1 MTFRILSLDG
11 GGIWGIVSS
20 TMLVTLEKLI
30 GQPLNEYFDLIAG
43 TSTGSI
49 VACGL
54 SNGNSPQQL
63 VNLYAEN
70 GKTIF
75 PYTSLF
81 SPQRLPVAF
90 QYGLLGPKY
99 SSQGLQRVLRSQFG
113 NKKISEINKLKLL
126 IIAYDTL
133 SRQPIFFKSWRSN
146 FINLSLWEACVCSSA
161 APTFFPAHYLARKE
175 GGSVA
180 NATGDSISLAEIV
193 NIDPYNQMQISIISG
208 KGAGQTRG
216 ITKFQKTK
224 NQRTAFVD
232 KPWIVIPDATSTYS
246 LTVEY
251 SLIDGGVGANN
262 PTACAIAE
270 ALRLGHALK
279 DIHVLSVG
287 TGIFTE
293 PIPFVEATKWGILN
307 WATAISNVLID
318 ASSDINDYISEQV
331 IYDDHYLRLQFR
343 LDRESSVEITNK
355 IDDVSPE
362 NLQNLIKVANEYI
375 LQPHIIQN
383 IKDFVAKA
391 NK

>member
-30 GQPLNEYFDLIAG
+30 GQPLTEYFDLIAG

-63 VNLYAEN
+63 VDLYADK

-99 SSQGLQRVLRSQFG
+99 SSQGLQQVLRSQFG
-113 NKKISEINKLKLL
+113 NRKLSEITKLKLL

-146 FINLSLWEACVCSSA
+146 FINLPLWEACVCSSA
-161 APTFFPAHYLARKE
+161 APTFFPAHYLTRKE
-175 GGSVA
+175 GGFVA
-180 NATGDSISLAEIV
+180 SATSNSICFAEIV
-193 NIDPYNQMQISIISG
+193 NVDPYNQMQVTIVSG
-208 KGAGQTRG
+208 KGAGQTRN
-216 ITKFQKTK
+216 ITDFQKNK
-224 NQRTAFVD
+224 KQRIASID
-232 KPWIVIPDATSTYS
+232 KPWVVIPDHTSTYS
-246 LTVEY
+246 LMVEY

-270 ALRLGHALK
+270 ALRLGHALQ
-279 DIHVLSVG
+279 DIYVLSVG
-287 TGIFTE
+287 TGIFTV
-293 PIPFVEATKWGILN
+293 PIPFAEATRWSILN

-331 IYDDHYLRLQFR
+331 TYDDHYLRLQFR
-343 LDRESSVEITNK
+343 LDRQSSVDITNK
-355 IDDVSPE
+355 IDDVDPQ

-375 LQPHIIQN
+375 HQPDVIQS
-383 IKDFVAKA
+383 IQDFIAQAK
-391 NK
+391 

>member
-30 GQPLNEYFDLIAG
+30 GEPINEYFDLVAG

-49 VACGL
+49 VASGL

-63 VNLYAEN
+63 VDLYADK
-70 GKTIF
+70 GATIF

-81 SPQRLPVAF
+81 SPQRLPVAL

-99 SSQGLQRVLRSQFG
+99 SPQGLEQVLKSQFG
-113 NKKISEINKLKLL
+113 NKKISEITKLKLL
-126 IIAYDTL
+126 IVAYDTL

-146 FINLSLWEACVCSSA
+146 FINLPLWEACVCSSA
-161 APTFFPAHYLARKE
+161 APTFFPAHYLTRKE
-175 GGSVA
+175 GGFVA
-180 NATGDSISLAEIV
+180 SATSETICFAEIV
-193 NIDPYNQMQISIISG
+193 NVDTYNQMQVSIVSG
-208 KGAGQTRG
+208 KGAGQTRNV
-216 ITKFQKTK
+216 TSFQKTK
-224 NQRTAFVD
+224 QQKIAFID
-232 KPWIVIPDATSTYS
+232 KPWVVIPDRTSTYS

-279 DIHVLSVG
+279 DIYVLSVG
-287 TGIFTE
+287 TGIFTV
-293 PIPFVEATKWGILN
+293 PIPFAEATKWGILN

-318 ASSDINDYISEQV
+318 ASSDINDYIAEQV
-331 IYDDHYLRLQFR
+331 IYDEHYLRLQFR
-343 LDRESSVEITNK
+343 LDRESSVDITNK
-355 IDDVSPE
+355 IDDVSPQ
-362 NLQNLIKVANEYI
+362 NLQNLIKVANEYVH
-375 LQPHIIQN
+375 QPHIIQN
-383 IKDFVAKA
+383 IKDFIAQA
-391 NK
+391 N

>member
-20 TMLVTLEKLI
+20 TMLVALEKLI
-30 GQPLNEYFDLIAG
+30 GEPINEYFDLIAG

-70 GKTIF
+70 GANIF

-81 SPQRLPVAF
+81 SLQRLPVAF
-90 QYGLLGPKY
+90 KYGILGPKY
-99 SSQGLQRVLRSQFG
+99 SPQGLEQVLKSQFG
-113 NKKISEINKLKLL
+113 NKKISEITKSKLL

-133 SRQPIFFKSWRSN
+133 SRQPIFFKNWRSR
-146 FINLSLWEACVCSSA
+146 FMGLPLWEACVCSSA
-161 APTFFPAHYLARKE
+161 APTFFPAHYLTRKE
-175 GGSVA
+175 GGLVA
-180 NATGDSISLAEIV
+180 SATIDTISFAEILDV
-193 NIDPYNQMQISIISG
+193 DTYNQMQVSVLSG
-208 KGAGQTRG
+208 KGAGQVKN
-216 ITKFQKTK
+216 ITNFQKTK
-224 NQRTAFVD
+224 QKQTAFID
-232 KPWIVIPDATSTYS
+232 SPWVVIPDHTSTYS
-246 LTVEY
+246 LKVEY

-287 TGIFTE
+287 TGIFTL
-293 PIPFVEATKWGILN
+293 PIPFVEASRWGILN

-318 ASSDINDYISEQV
+318 ASSDINDYIAEQV
-331 IYDDHYLRLQFR
+331 ASDGQYLRLQFR
-343 LDRESSVEITNK
+343 LDRESSIKITNK
-355 IDDVSPE
+355 IDDVSPQ
-362 NLQNLIKVANEYI
+362 NLQNLIMAANAYI
-375 LQPHIIQN
+375 SQPYIIQN
-383 IKDFVAKA
+383 IKDFLAQA
-391 NK
+391 D

>member
-1 MTFRILSLDG
+1 MTFKILSLDG

-54 SNGNSPQQL
+54 SNGTSSQQL
-63 VNLYAEN
+63 VDLYADK

-81 SPQRLPVAF
+81 SLQRLPVAF

-99 SSQGLQRVLRSQFG
+99 SSQGLQKVLQSQFG
-113 NKKISEINKLKLL
+113 NEKISEITKVKLL

-146 FINLSLWEACVCSSA
+146 FINLPLWEACICSSA
-161 APTFFPAHYLARKE
+161 APTFFPAHYLTRKE

-180 NATGDSISLAEIV
+180 SATSETICFAEIV
-193 NIDPYNQMQISIISG
+193 NVDTYNQMQVFIVSG
-208 KGAGQTRG
+208 KGAGQTRN
-216 ITKFQKTK
+216 ITNFQKTK
-224 NQRTAFVD
+224 QQRTAFID
-232 KPWIVIPDATSTYS
+232 KPWIIIPDYTSTYS
-246 LTVEY
+246 LTIEY

-287 TGIFTE
+287 TGIFTV
-293 PIPFVEATKWGILN
+293 PIPFAEATRWGILN

-318 ASSDINDYISEQV
+318 ASSDINDYIAEQV
-331 IYDDHYLRLQFR
+331 IYDEHYLRLQFR

-355 IDDVSPE
+355 IDDVNPQ
-362 NLQNLIKVANEYI
+362 NLQNLVKVANDYI
-375 LQPHIIQN
+375 HQPNIIQS
-383 IKDFVAKA
+383 IKDFVVQA
-391 NK
+391 N

>member
-20 TMLVTLEKLI
+20 TMLVALEKLI
-30 GQPLNEYFDLIAG
+30 GEPINEYFDLIAG

-70 GKTIF
+70 GANIF

-81 SPQRLPVAF
+81 SLQRLPVAF
-90 QYGLLGPKY
+90 KYGILGPKY
-99 SSQGLQRVLRSQFG
+99 SPQGLEQVLKSQFG
-113 NKKISEINKLKLL
+113 NKKISEITKSKLL

-133 SRQPIFFKSWRSN
+133 SRQPIFFKNWRSR
-146 FINLSLWEACVCSSA
+146 FMGLPLWEACVCSSA
-161 APTFFPAHYLARKE
+161 APTFFPAHYLTRKE
-175 GGSVA
+175 GGLVA
-180 NATGDSISLAEIV
+180 SATIDTISFAEILDV
-193 NIDPYNQMQISIISG
+193 DTYNQMQVSVLSG
-208 KGAGQTRG
+208 KGAGQVKN
-216 ITKFQKTK
+216 ITNFQKTK
-224 NQRTAFVD
+224 QKQTAFID
-232 KPWIVIPDATSTYS
+232 SPWVVIPDHTSTYS
-246 LTVEY
+246 LKVEY

-287 TGIFTE
+287 TGIFTL
-293 PIPFVEATKWGILN
+293 PIPFVEASRWGILN

-318 ASSDINDYISEQV
+318 ASSDINDYIAEQV
-331 IYDDHYLRLQFR
+331 ASDGQYLRLQFR
-343 LDRESSVEITNK
+343 LDRESLIKITNK
-355 IDDVSPE
+355 IDDVSPQ
-362 NLQNLIKVANEYI
+362 NLQNLIMAANAYI
-375 LQPHIIQN
+375 SQPYIIQN
-383 IKDFVAKA
+383 IKDFLAQA
-391 NK
+391 D